1 MKPPVPMYKNT
12 PTNEWVL
19 IEWQYGKDG
28 KYKMKQYGFKHYDIA
43 FRRMTDIYAKR
54 NASILALVK
63 ERH

>member
-1 MKPPVPMYKNT
+1 M
-12 PTNEWVL
+12 NEWVL
-19 IEWQYGKDG
+19 IEWIYGKDG

-43 FRRMTDIYAKR
+43 FRRMADINAKR